1 VKKLDVIGSLV
12 LIGVS
17 IFVCM
22 EAIRMSLGSFR
33 SPGPGLYPLILGLIL
48 GIFAILL
55 GLSVLF
61 RHDGQKKRTSTA
73 SNMGQVWAIIVT
85 LLIYSALLPLA
96 GYSVATFLLLAS
108 LFQIGGI
115 RSWIY
120 SGSLAVIFTLTT
132 EGLAIVFGIP
142 LPRGNMWRHLFPQL
156 FSM

>member
-1 VKKLDVIGSLV
+1 MKKLDVIGSLV

-22 EAIRMSLGSFR
+22 GAIRMSLGSFR

-61 RHDGQKKRTSTA
+61 RHDGQEKRTSTV

-96 GYSVATFLLLAS
+96 GYSVATLLLLAS

-120 SGSLAVIFTLTT
+120 SGLLAVIFTLTT

-142 LPRGNMWRHLFPQL
+142 LPGGTIWRIMFPEL
-156 FSM
+156 PST